1 MEDAKLTLKEKL
13 SYGMGSLGAST
24 IYGLMSTYLLL
35 FYTDYFGIS
44 AASVGVLFLV
54 ARIFDAFTDLLMGI
68 IVDNTNSKWG
78 RFRPYILIAPIFIA
92 ITTILVF
99 IVPDFNYMGKLI
111 WAYSTYILWGLAFT
125 SRDIPFWALS
135 AVITQDTQE
144 RNTVVTLS
152 RTIAMVGI
160 ISVNV
165 ITLPLVNK
173 FSSISPN
180 LGWAVVAGIYGLLCI
195 VFSALTYFNIKE
207 KVVSRKGH
215 KQTFKAVFEQL
226 KVNKPLI
233 TLLGFMLISEIVLT
247 VKNIFPIYYLSYNYN
262 SPALIPVFMG
272 VYAITIIIGA
282 GISPFTAKKIG
293 KKRTLKFAIIFSAI
307 MSIGIFITGYES
319 IIILFVFII
328 PMGIADGVAE
338 VIRNSMLADTVEYG
352 EWKTG
357 YRSEGMIFSTNIFK
371 TKVAAAIGGAIG
383 AFTLSSIGYVPNVI
397 QAASALN
404 GIHYV
409 FTIVPGILV
418 FLSLIPLSKYTLTEE
433 KYNEIVEMIR
443 LRDNE
448 E

>member
-1 MEDAKLTLKEKL
+1 MPPTL
-13 SYGMGSLGAST
+13 
-24 IYGLMSTYLLL
+24 
-35 FYTDYFGIS
+35 
-44 AASVGVLFLV
+44 
-54 ARIFDAFTDLLMGI
+54 IF
-68 IVDNTNSKWG
+68 K
-78 RFRPYILIAPIFIA
+78 
-92 ITTILVF
+92 
-99 IVPDFNYMGKLI
+99 
-111 WAYSTYILWGLAFT
+111 
-125 SRDIPFWALS
+125 DI
-135 AVITQDTQE
+135 
-144 RNTVVTLS
+144 
-152 RTIAMVGI
+152 
-160 ISVNV
+160 
-165 ITLPLVNK
+165 
-173 FSSISPN
+173 
-180 LGWAVVAGIYGLLCI
+180 
-195 VFSALTYFNIKE
+195 
-207 KVVSRKGH
+207 
-215 KQTFKAVFEQL
+215 
-226 KVNKPLI
+226 
-233 TLLGFMLISEIVLT
+233 
-247 VKNIFPIYYLSYNYN
+247 
-262 SPALIPVFMG
+262 
-272 VYAITIIIGA
+272 
-282 GISPFTAKKIG
+282 
-293 KKRTLKFAIIFSAI
+293 AIIFSAI